1 MMKKYWVYIMSSLSK
16 TIYVGMTDDLEKRVW
31 EHKNK
36 IKKGFTSKYG
46 CTLLVYYESL
56 DDPTNTIN
64 REKQVKGLTRA
75 KKIALI
81 ESMNPR
87 WEDLAATWGRPML
100 MMNESIAEAERKL
113 RSRKKLAAAK

>member
-1 MMKKYWVYIMSSLSK
+1 MKKYWVYIMSNRSK
-16 TIYVGMTDDLEKRVW
+16 TIYVGMTDDIERRVY

-36 IKKGFTSKYG
+36 LIKGFTSRYD
-46 CTLLVYYESL
+46 CTLLVYFESL

-87 WEDLAATWGRPML
+87 WEDLAASWGKPIL
-100 MMNESIAEAERKL
+100 MMNESIVEAERKL
-113 RSRKKLAAAK
+113 RNRKKLAAAK

>member
-1 MMKKYWVYIMSSLSK
+1 MKKYWVYIMSNLSK
-16 TIYVGMTDDLEKRVW
+16 TIYVGMTDDLERRVF

-36 IKKGFTSKYG
+36 FVKGFTKKYG
-46 CTLLVYYESL
+46 CTLLVYFESL

-87 WEDLAATWGRPML
+87 WDDLATSWGRPLL
-100 MMNESIAEAERKL
+100 MMNESISEREEELRNRRKL
-113 RSRKKLAAAK
+113 VVSK

>member
-1 MMKKYWVYIMSSLSK
+1 MKKYWIYIMSNLNK
-16 TIYVGMTDDLEKRVW
+16 TIYVGMTDDLERRVS

-36 IKKGFTSKYG
+36 LVKGLTSKYD
-46 CTLLVYYESL
+46 CALLVYYESL

-81 ESMNPR
+81 ESVNPR
-87 WEDLAATWGRPML
+87 WEDLAASWGRPML
-100 MMNESIAEAERKL
+100 MMNESVSEREEKL
-113 RSRKKLAAAK
+113 RTRRKLAAAK

>member
-1 MMKKYWVYIMSSLSK
+1 MKKYWVYIMSSRTK
-16 TIYVGMTDDLEKRVW
+16 TIYVGMTDDLEKRVRQ
-31 EHKNK
+31 HKEK
-36 IKKGFTSKYG
+36 LIKGFTAKYG

-64 REKQVKGLTRA
+64 REKKVKGLTRA

-87 WEDLAATWGRPML
+87 WEDLAESWGRPML
-100 MMNESIAEAERKL
+100 MMNESIAKAERKL
-113 RSRKKLAAAK
+113 RNRIKLAAAK